1 MGCYRMVLCRYLA
14 FLLIVF
20 GLSISLVS
28 NTNAEDFN
36 TWLDKLKTEAKRQG
50 ISQKTLDSSLIGI
63 KPIPRVIELDRKQP
77 EFTLTFAEYLK
88 RVVSDRRIRIG
99 KFKLKEHKELLREIS
114 SRYGVQSRYIVALWG
129 IETDFGRITG
139 GFPVISSLATLAYD
153 GRRSKFFRKELLL
166 ALKIVDGGHIL
177 AKDMVGSW
185 AGAMGQNQF
194 MPSSFHAYAVDYDK
208 DGSKDIW
215 KTLPD
220 IFASI
225 ANYLS
230 KSGWQAD
237 QTWGRPVSLPEDFS
251 SKFLGRQIKKPL
263 GEWQQLGVRKLS
275 GQDLPKRN
283 LLSSIIRPEK
293 GQNGPAFLI
302 YKNYEVILKWNR
314 SNYFATAVGIL
325 SDKIKL

>member
-1 MGCYRMVLCRYLA
+1 MFISRYLITVTIIS
-14 FLLIVF
+14 FFVQGF
-20 GLSISLVS
+20 GTKAV
-28 NTNAEDFN
+28 AEEFN
-36 TWLDKLKTEAKRQG
+36 TWLDTLKIEARSKG
-50 ISQKTLDSSLIGI
+50 ISQSTIESSLSGI

-77 EFTLTFAEYLK
+77 EFTLTFEEYLG

-99 KFKLKEHKELLREIS
+99 KAKLVEHKKLLAEIS
-114 SRYGVQSRYIVALWG
+114 IKYGVQPRYIVALWG

-153 GRRSKFFRKELLL
+153 GRRSKFFRKELFL
-166 ALKIVDGGHIL
+166 ALKIVDKGHIT
-177 AKDMVGSW
+177 AKDMLGSW

-230 KSGWQAD
+230 KSGWQGD
-237 QTWGRPVSLPEDFS
+237 QTWGRAVRLPDKFS
-251 SKFLGRQIKKPL
+251 SKLLGRKIKKGL
-263 GEWQQLGVRKLS
+263 NQWHELGVRKLS
-275 GQDLPKRN
+275 GKDLPKRN

-293 GQNGPAFLI
+293 GMVGPAFVV
-302 YKNYEVILKWNR
+302 YHNYGVILKWNR
-314 SNYFATAVGIL
+314 SNYFATAVGTL
-325 SDKIKL
+325 SDKIKH

>member
-1 MGCYRMVLCRYLA
+1 MFISRYLITVTIIS
-14 FLLIVF
+14 FFVQGF
-20 GLSISLVS
+20 GTKAV
-28 NTNAEDFN
+28 AEEFN
-36 TWLDKLKTEAKRQG
+36 TWLDTLKIEARSKG
-50 ISQKTLDSSLIGI
+50 ISQSTIESSLSGI

-77 EFTLTFAEYLK
+77 EFTLTFEEYLG

-99 KFKLKEHKELLREIS
+99 KAKLVEHKKLLAEIS
-114 SRYGVQSRYIVALWG
+114 IKYGVQPRYIVALWG

-153 GRRSKFFRKELLL
+153 GRRSKFFRKELFL
-166 ALKIVDGGHIL
+166 ALKIVDKGHIT
-177 AKDMVGSW
+177 AKDMLGSW

-194 MPSSFHAYAVDYDK
+194 MPSSFHAYAVDYNK

-230 KSGWQAD
+230 KSGWQGD
-237 QTWGRPVSLPEDFS
+237 QTWGRPVNIPDKFS
-251 SKFLGRQIKKPL
+251 QKLLGRKIKKGL
-263 GEWQQLGVRKLS
+263 NQWHELGVRKLS
-275 GQDLPKRN
+275 GKDLPKRN

-293 GQNGPAFLI
+293 GMVGPAFVV
-302 YKNYEVILKWNR
+302 YHNYGVILKWNR
-314 SNYFATAVGIL
+314 SNYFATAVGTL
-325 SDKIKL
+325 SDKIKH

>member
-1 MGCYRMVLCRYLA
+1 MFISRYLITVTIIS
-14 FLLIVF
+14 FFVQGF
-20 GLSISLVS
+20 GTKAV
-28 NTNAEDFN
+28 AEEFN
-36 TWLDKLKTEAKRQG
+36 TWLDTLKIEARSKG
-50 ISQKTLDSSLIGI
+50 ISQSTIESSLSGI

-77 EFTLTFAEYLK
+77 EFTLTFKEYLR

-99 KFKLKEHKELLREIS
+99 KAKLVEHEKLLAEIS
-114 SRYGVQSRYIVALWG
+114 IKYGVQPRYIIALWG

-153 GRRSKFFRKELLL
+153 GRRSKFFRKELFL
-166 ALKIVDGGHIL
+166 ALKIVDKGHIT
-177 AKDMVGSW
+177 AKDMLGSW

-194 MPSSFHAYAVDYDK
+194 MPSSFHAYAVDYNR

-230 KSGWQAD
+230 KSGWQGD
-237 QTWGRPVSLPEDFS
+237 QTWGRAVRLPDKFS
-251 SKFLGRQIKKPL
+251 SKLLGRKIKKGL
-263 GEWQQLGVRKLS
+263 NQWHELGVRKLS
-275 GQDLPKRN
+275 GKDLPKRN

-293 GQNGPAFLI
+293 GMVGPAFVV
-302 YKNYEVILKWNR
+302 YHNYGVILKWNR
-314 SNYFATAVGIL
+314 SNYFATAVGTL
-325 SDKIKL
+325 SDKIKH

>member
-1 MGCYRMVLCRYLA
+1 MFISRYLITVTIIS
-14 FLLIVF
+14 FFVQGF
-20 GLSISLVS
+20 GTKAV
-28 NTNAEDFN
+28 AEEFN
-36 TWLDKLKTEAKRQG
+36 TWLDTLKIEARSKG
-50 ISQKTLDSSLIGI
+50 ISQSTIESSLSGI

-77 EFTLTFAEYLK
+77 EFTLTFEEYLG

-99 KFKLKEHKELLREIS
+99 KAKLIQHKKLLAEIS
-114 SRYGVQSRYIVALWG
+114 IKYGVQPRYIVALWG

-153 GRRSKFFRKELLL
+153 GRRSKFFRKELFL
-166 ALKIVDGGHIL
+166 ALKIVDKGHIT
-177 AKDMVGSW
+177 AKDMLGSW

-194 MPSSFHAYAVDYDK
+194 MPSSFHAYAVDYNK

-230 KSGWQAD
+230 KSGWQGD
-237 QTWGRPVSLPEDFS
+237 QTWGRAVRLPDKFS
-251 SKFLGRQIKKPL
+251 SKLLGRKIKKGL
-263 GEWQQLGVRKLS
+263 NQWHELGVRKLS
-275 GQDLPKRN
+275 GKDLPKRN

-293 GQNGPAFLI
+293 GMVGPAFVV
-302 YKNYEVILKWNR
+302 YQNYGVILKWNR
-314 SNYFATAVGIL
+314 SNYFATAVGTL
-325 SDKIKL
+325 SDKIKH